1 LELHL
6 PDTLSRLAGRRLDAL
21 PQYRLLVV
29 ESDEMLRHS
38 ISVMLASH
46 FDFIVRR
53 TGREA
58 LICLDEEK
66 PDLVLCD
73 WELPDMSGMELVEA
87 VRRHSGVRTPTVV
100 MASDAG
106 AQDACWSAQVEAF
119 ILKPFSRAELLGLLE
134 VVTRRS
140 FGGERRR
147 LCAPS
152 G

>member
-1 LELHL
+1 MHESL
-6 PDTLSRLAGRRLDAL
+6 PRPAPPRVEPL
-21 PQYRLLVV
+21 PQTRLLVV
-29 ESDEMLRHS
+29 EPDETLRHS

-73 WELPDMSGMELVEA
+73 WDLPDMNGMELVEA
-87 VRRHSGVRTPTVV
+87 VRRHGGLRTPTVV
-100 MASDAG
+100 MASDPT
-106 AQDACWSAQVEAF
+106 AQEACWKARVEAF
-119 ILKPFSRAELLGLLE
+119 ILKPFNRAELLGLLE

-140 FGGERRR
+140 FGPFAG
-147 LCAPS
+147 
-152 G
+152 

>member
-1 LELHL
+1 M
-6 PDTLSRLAGRRLDAL
+6 PDTRPRLAAPSVEPL
-21 PQYRLLVV
+21 PQHRLLVV
-29 ESDEMLRHS
+29 ESDETLRHA

-73 WELPDMSGMELVEA
+73 WDLPDMNGMELVEA
-87 VRRHSGVRTPTVV
+87 VRRHSGLRMPTVV
-100 MASDAG
+100 MASDPG
-106 AQDACWSAQVEAF
+106 VQDACWNAQVEAF
-119 ILKPFSRAELLGLLE
+119 ILKPFNRAELLGLLE

-140 FGGERRR
+140 FGG
-147 LCAPS
+147 
-152 G
+152 